1 MAVRRSSTFRV
12 GYEFAVVSRESG
24 ICARDRKEVR
34 GGVQQSACIYLRP
47 QVNTE
52 DMAKF
57 QTDPTIAPA
66 TPAIHQA
73 WSEVKTYDATPTFAT
88 APSPQIK

>member
-1 MAVRRSSTFRV
+1 MVVRRLSTFQV
-12 GYEFAVVSRESG
+12 GKEFAVSSRKADHMLA
-24 ICARDRKEVR
+24 IR
-34 GGVQQSACIYLRP
+34 GTSAASIYLRP

-73 WSEVKTYDATPTFAT
+73 WFDVKTYDATPTLAT